1 MSVHS
6 ALAHAATRP
15 EVINAAS
22 AVAGN
27 AAATA
32 ASAAG
37 TAVSAVG
44 TVVVTAAPIVL
55 PALAV
60 GGLVWGICSL
70 LDD

>member
-22 AVAGN
+22 AVAGT

-44 TVVVTAAPIVL
+44 TVVAAATPIIL
-55 PALAV
+55 PPLVV
-60 GGLVWGICSL
+60 GGLVWGIFSL